1 MHVNK
6 DNKLQFAATPD
17 LLQISDKALI
27 DQEKQVLLIDLST
40 MLPTYRNQRNDLLSK
55 SIDWFLY
62 DENIGY

>member
-6 DNKLQFAATPD
+6 DNKLKLAATPD

-27 DQEKQVLLIDLST
+27 DQEKQVLLIDLPT